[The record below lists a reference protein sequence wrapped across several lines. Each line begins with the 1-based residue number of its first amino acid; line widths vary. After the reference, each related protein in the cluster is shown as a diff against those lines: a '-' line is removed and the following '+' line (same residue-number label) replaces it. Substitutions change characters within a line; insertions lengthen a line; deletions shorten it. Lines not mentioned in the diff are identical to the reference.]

1 MSGAKKGLGVCQLV
15 AGAVSGPF
23 SSLAKLAT
31 LKYWLHPG
39 KPEIRRASR
48 LIISFEPHG
57 AMLKNLF
64 CYEFL

>member
-31 LKYWLHPG
+31 LKYWLRPG
-39 KPEIRRASR
+39 KPEI
-48 LIISFEPHG
+48 
-57 AMLKNLF
+57 
-64 CYEFL
+64 